1 MTNND
6 QHDDKAAVMAAFK
19 MAGHG
24 HGVRSC
30 NGHHFDGGV
39 GDNYRFCFKKVF
51 SFFRMNDGELPRD
64 WTL

>member
-1 MTNND
+1 MINMMTRPRSW
-6 QHDDKAAVMAAFK
+6 QRSKWPVTVM
-19 MAGHG
+19 G
-24 HGVRSC
+24 C
-30 NGHHFDGGV
+30 DGHHFDGGV